1 MLRFVAGRTNSTKVR
16 LRGCAIAPGM
26 GRSIEGFARCAL
38 VAALAVIGADAHA
51 GAQTLTPLRVSTTP
65 IDLGAEVL
73 YANDLGYF
81 REAGL
86 DVDVTVLANGAS
98 VAASV
103 ASGAEDIGEA
113 NLVSLASA
121 HANGVPFVVVAPAG
135 NYTSKA
141 PTTVMVTANSSRLRT
156 AKDLDGKTVGV
167 VAVKD
172 ITQIGASAWID
183 KTGGNLASVKFI
195 EIPQPAMCTAITSG
209 RVDAGV
215 VSEPFLSIALANG
228 CRVLAA
234 CHDSI
239 AKDFLVG
246 AWFANGAWANEH
258 ADQIQRF
265 RAVIAKTAR
274 WANTHHS
281 ESQRILEKY
290 TKATIPPG
298 MTRVPFPDTLE
309 VAQMQPLISAAA
321 RYGASKVDF
330 PAKDLLPAH

>member
-1 MLRFVAGRTNSTKVR
+1 MSRTIEYFVVSLLAAVLVTTAGD
-16 LRGCAIAPGM
+16 
-26 GRSIEGFARCAL
+26 AR
-38 VAALAVIGADAHA
+38 A
-51 GAQTLTPLRVSTTP
+51 GAQALTPLRVSTTP

-86 DVDVTVLANGAS
+86 DVDVTVLANGAA

-121 HANGVPFVVVAPAG
+121 HGNGVPFVVIAPAG

-141 PTTVMVTANSSRLRT
+141 PTTVMVTAKSSTLRT

-195 EIPQPAMCTAITSG
+195 EIPQSAMCTAITSG

-228 CRVLAA
+228 CRVLVA

-246 AWFANGAWANEH
+246 AWFANAGWANEH
-258 ADQIQRF
+258 ADQVARF
-265 RAVIAKTAR
+265 RAVIARTAR
-274 WANTHHS
+274 WANAHHP

-321 RYGASKVDF
+321 RYGASKGDF

>member
-1 MLRFVAGRTNSTKVR
+1 MARFLA
-16 LRGCAIAPGM
+16 
-26 GRSIEGFARCAL
+26 FAL
-38 VAALAVIGADAHA
+38 LLGLLAVTVSDRAA
-51 GAQTLTPLRVSTTP
+51 AQTSTPLRVSTTP

-73 YANDLGYF
+73 YASDLGYF
-81 REAGL
+81 HDAGI
-86 DVDVTVLANGAS
+86 DVEVNVLANGAA
-98 VAASV
+98 VAAAV

-121 HANGVPFVVVAPAG
+121 HGNGIPFVVIAPAG

-141 PTTVMVTANSSRLRT
+141 PTTVMVTSKSSTLRT
-156 AKDLDGKTVGV
+156 AKELDGKTIGV

-195 EIPQPAMCTAITSG
+195 EIPQSAMCTAITSG
-209 RVDAGV
+209 RVDAGM

-234 CHDSI
+234 THDSI

-246 AWFANGAWANEH
+246 AWFANASWATEH
-258 ADQIQRF
+258 ADQVARF

-274 WANTHHS
+274 WANAHHA

-290 TKATIPPG
+290 TKATIPAG
-298 MTRVPFPDTLE
+298 MTRVPFPDTLN

-321 RYGASKVDF
+321 RYGASKSDF

>member
-1 MLRFVAGRTNSTKVR
+1 MKVR
-16 LRGCAIAPGM
+16 LVLAA
-26 GRSIEGFARCAL
+26 FAC
-38 VAALAVIGADAHA
+38 ALAVSSGRMSGDA
-51 GAQTLTPLRVSTTP
+51 QSIPLLHISTTP

-81 REAGL
+81 KDAGL
-86 DVDVTVLANGAS
+86 DVDVTVLANGAA
-98 VAASV
+98 VAAAV
-103 ASGAEDIGEA
+103 ASGAADIGEA

-121 HANGVPFVVVAPAG
+121 HGNGIPFVVLAPAG

-141 PTTVMVTANSSRLRT
+141 PTTVMVTAKASTLHSAAELN
-156 AKDLDGKTVGV
+156 GKTVGV

-195 EIPQPAMCTAITSG
+195 EIPQSAMCNAITSG

-215 VSEPFLSIALANG
+215 VSEPFLSIALVNG
-228 CRVLAA
+228 CRVLVA

-246 AWFANGAWANEH
+246 AWFANSGWASEH
-258 ADQIQRF
+258 ADAVARF

-274 WANTHHS
+274 WANTHHP

-290 TKATIPPG
+290 TKATIPAG
-298 MTRVPFPDTLE
+298 MTRVPFPDTLD
-309 VAQMQPLISAAA
+309 VAQMQPLITAAA
-321 RYGASKVDF
+321 RYGATKADF

>member
-1 MLRFVAGRTNSTKVR
+1 MSRTIEYLVVSFLAAVLVTTAG
-16 LRGCAIAPGM
+16 
-26 GRSIEGFARCAL
+26 
-38 VAALAVIGADAHA
+38 DAGA
-51 GAQTLTPLRVSTTP
+51 GAQGLAPLRVSTTP

-86 DVDVTVLANGAS
+86 DVDVTVLANGAA

-121 HANGVPFVVVAPAG
+121 HGNGVPFVVIAPAG

-141 PTTVMVTANSSRLRT
+141 PTTVMVTAKSSPLRT

-195 EIPQPAMCTAITSG
+195 EIPQSAMCTAITSG

-228 CRVLAA
+228 CRVLVA

-246 AWFANGAWANEH
+246 AWFANAAWANEH
-258 ADQIQRF
+258 ADQVARF
-265 RAVIAKTAR
+265 RAVIARTAR
-274 WANTHHS
+274 WANAHHP

-321 RYGASKVDF
+321 RYGASKGDF

>member
-1 MLRFVAGRTNSTKVR
+1 MDRRFCSLPAGMLAIVVAVLAGVAGVR
-16 LRGCAIAPGM
+16 
-26 GRSIEGFARCAL
+26 
-38 VAALAVIGADAHA
+38 
-51 GAQTLTPLRVSTTP
+51 AQTPATTLRVSTTP

-73 YANDLGYF
+73 YAYDLGF
-81 REAGL
+81 FKDAGL
-86 DVDVTVLANGAS
+86 DVDVTVLANGAA

-121 HANGVPFVVVAPAG
+121 HGNNVPFVVIAPAG

-141 PTTVMVTANSSRLRT
+141 PTTLMVTAKTSLLKN
-156 AKDLDGKTVGV
+156 AKDLDGKIVGV
-167 VAVKD
+167 VAVRD
-172 ITQIGASAWID
+172 ITQIGASSWID
-183 KTGGNLASVKFI
+183 KTGGNLASVRFI
-195 EIPQPAMCTAITSG
+195 EIPQSAMCTAITSG

-234 CHDSI
+234 CHDTI

-246 AWFANGAWANEH
+246 AWFSNAAWASEH
-258 ADQIQRF
+258 ADQVARF

-274 WANTHHS
+274 WANAHHP

-290 TKATIPPG
+290 TKASIPAG
-298 MTRVPFPDTLE
+298 MTRVPFPDTLD

-321 RYGASKVDF
+321 HYGASKTDF
-330 PAKDLLPAH
+330 PAKELLPAH

>member
-1 MLRFVAGRTNSTKVR
+1 MDRFRTRIAV
-16 LRGCAIAPGM
+16 CA
-26 GRSIEGFARCAL
+26 FVL
-38 VAALAVIGADAHA
+38 ALASTVSAPIAR
-51 GAQTLTPLRVSTTP
+51 AQTAAPLRISTTP

-73 YANDLGYF
+73 YANDQGF
-81 REAGL
+81 FKDAGL
-86 DVDVTVLANGAS
+86 DVEITVLANGAA

-103 ASGAEDIGEA
+103 AAGAEDIGEA

-121 HANGVPFVVVAPAG
+121 HGNGLPFVVLAPAG

-141 PTTVMVTANSSRLRT
+141 PTTVMIAAKSSTVKT
-156 AKDLDGKTVGV
+156 AKDLDGKTIGV
-167 VAVKD
+167 VAIKD
-172 ITQIGASAWID
+172 ITQIGASSWID

-195 EIPQPAMCTAITSG
+195 EIPQSAMCNAVATG

-228 CRVLAA
+228 CRVLVA

-246 AWFANGAWANEH
+246 AWFANTTWANEH
-258 ADQIQRF
+258 ADQVQRF
-265 RAVIAKTAR
+265 RTVIAKTAR
-274 WANTHHS
+274 WANTHHA

-290 TKATIPPG
+290 TKATIPAG
-298 MTRVPFPDTLE
+298 MTRVPFPDTLD

-321 RYGASKVDF
+321 HYGATKADF
-330 PAKDLLPAH
+330 PAKDLLPTH

>member
-1 MLRFVAGRTNSTKVR
+1 MDRFRTR
-16 LRGCAIAPGM
+16 LAIGA
-26 GRSIEGFARCAL
+26 F
-38 VAALAVIGADAHA
+38 ALALAAAVSALAADAQA
-51 GAQTLTPLRVSTTP
+51 VAPLRVSTTP

-73 YANDLGYF
+73 YANDQGFF
-81 REAGL
+81 RDAGL
-86 DVDVTVLANGAS
+86 DVDVTVLANGAA

-121 HANGVPFVVVAPAG
+121 HGNGIPFVVLAPAG

-141 PTTVMVTANSSRLRT
+141 PTTVMIT
-156 AKDLDGKTVGV
+156 AKSSPLNAAKELDGKTVGV

-172 ITQIGASAWID
+172 ITQIGASSWID

-195 EIPQPAMCTAITSG
+195 EIPQSAMCNAITSG
-209 RVDAGV
+209 RIDAGV

-246 AWFANGAWANEH
+246 AWFADSGWANAH
-258 ADQIQRF
+258 ADQVQRF

-274 WANTHHS
+274 WANTHHA

-290 TKATIPPG
+290 TKASIPAG
-298 MTRVPFPDTLE
+298 MTRVPFPDTLD

-321 RYGASKVDF
+321 HYGASKTDF
-330 PAKDLLPAH
+330 PAKDLLPTH